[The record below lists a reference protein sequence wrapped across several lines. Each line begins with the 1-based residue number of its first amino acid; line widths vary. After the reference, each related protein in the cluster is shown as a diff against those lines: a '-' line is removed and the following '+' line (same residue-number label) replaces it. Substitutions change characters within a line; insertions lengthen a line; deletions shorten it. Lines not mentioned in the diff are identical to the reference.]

1 MPMITLMKNNNIKIF
16 IIKALLPSSEIIKNA
31 LRTETTVYPEIALR
45 ELIANAL
52 IYQILQSEE
61 QVR

>member
-1 MPMITLMKNNNIKIF
+1 MKNNNIKIF

-52 IYQILQSEE
+52 I
-61 QVR
+61 VRFYNQRSKSDD

>member
-1 MPMITLMKNNNIKIF
+1 MITLMKNNNIKIF